1 MTRKGAQAPHVIWN
15 LINIV
20 AGVVKYLS
28 NGRFLQT
35 LLETLQNISLPW
47 LTRVENMEYTVGWIC
62 ALHCAA
68 RAILDEIDKQI
79 PE

>member
-1 MTRKGAQAPHVIWN
+1 MTRKGAQASYVIWN

-20 AGVVKYLS
+20 AGVVRHLS
-28 NGRFLQT
+28 NERFLRT
-35 LLETLQNISLPW
+35 LLETLQNMSLPR
-47 LTRVENMEYTVGWIC
+47 LGNMEFTVGWIC

-68 RAILDEIDKQI
+68 RAMLDEIDEQI

>member
-1 MTRKGAQAPHVIWN
+1 MTRKGAQASYVIWN

-20 AGVVKYLS
+20 AGVVRHLA
-28 NGRFLQT
+28 NGRFLRT
-35 LLETLQNISLPW
+35 LLETLQNMSLPR

-68 RAILDEIDKQI
+68 RAMLDEIDEQI